1 MTKPV
6 LVYDHNG
13 SNNGTEI
20 FLFYIFFF
28 FEVLCNSNISKSRS
42 KSEFHVYLT

>member
-20 FLFYIFFF
+20 FLFYIVFFSLKYY
-28 FEVLCNSNISKSRS
+28 VTATYLNLDRS
-42 KSEFHVYLT
+42 LSFMST